1 VLEEQNKG
9 QDFVSQ
15 RNLKNQ
21 LFGKKNEDVGALNR
35 TMSSFSTRNIKALD
49 NLTKQMSVLNQNIL
63 KMTKPS
69 QEKKSFVSKDLVKK
83 LIKGVDDLEELSKE
97 QLKLKKMTKPS
108 QEKKSFVRREDP
120 VKKLIKGVDDLE
132 ELSKEQLK
140 LEKEKKKGKGLL
152 GMLGMIG
159 VGLSAAIAGSGLIGF
174 LLTGKS
180 EFLHSVVK
188 GIKKAVWD
196 IPKLMFSGFKGLK
209 SLKPAKSLFKIV
221 DVVKD
226 IGKFGRLLSK
236 TFSRF
241 GFKGVGTLVGRK
253 IGKTM
258 SKKAATKIPGIGT
271 ILGIMFGINRFR
283 KGDIL
288 GGIGEIV
295 SGVIPTLL
303 PGAGVPISLA
313 IDALLLLK
321 DFKSIGKKKEKKPK
335 KGSKIDMRK
344 VPFIGGYID
353 FFEGVKMIFG
363 GAPMEGIKMALLG
376 LNTFQIPGMDWL
388 ISKTLFPLVDGASW
402 LIKTIPGFI
411 GKTAKAAVSMAP
423 AAYKTLKK
431 VPVIGWYISGIEG
444 IINFAKDPKKG
455 VENIANFMNNMIP
468 GSGDLVL
475 KAGNAIFGAADWIK
489 SKAGSIRGWVADKG
503 KKASDAIQKLDKSV
517 EEELR
522 TTAARKAP
530 QVTPQSAKQKK
541 GLLQKFKKKVASSL
555 GGMVSGAQEM
565 MYENERPEKDSRKRG
580 IESIAGE
587 RGVGWYT
594 YKPWSPQIGDL
605 NKDMWNNF
613 TGMAKEYFSETGDL
627 IQINSAY
634 RNQRDSVHGAG
645 YAIDINS
652 SNANALERMGLM
664 KKWGFHRPLLNWEE
678 KKETWH
684 VEPYPGSD
692 YGPRNTNNFAI
703 RHAVAQGKTD
713 FGGGGLN
720 MPRNQIAGKSS
731 SNQKEKLDLSD
742 STIQALANAMGA
754 SFKGAIPRQSRGAL
768 GASAEMR
775 G

>member
-1 VLEEQNKG
+1 MLEEQNKG

-108 QEKKSFVRREDP
+108 QEKKSFVRKEDP

-132 ELSKEQLK
+132 ELSKERLK

-196 IPKLMFSGFKGLK
+196 IPKLMFRGFKGLK

-455 VENIANFMNNMIP
+455 VENIANFMDNMIP

-503 KKASDAIQKLDKSV
+503 KKVLDATSKAFGAMRQKDKDV
-517 EEELR
+517 RADLR
-522 TTAARKAP
+522 QSSLEKIKVKAP
-530 QVTPQSAKQKK
+530 PDPGKMPAPPETVDYS
-541 GLLQKFKKKVASSL
+541 GSLLDM
-555 GGMVSGAQEM
+555 MVSGIRG
-565 MYENERPEKDSRKRG
+565 YPSTIVKSDRDVNISGLDSSLKKKLFKLSRKF
-580 IESIAGE
+580 
-587 RGVGWYT
+587 
-594 YKPWSPQIGDL
+594 YK
-605 NKDMWNNF
+605 
-613 TGMAKEYFSETGDL
+613 ETGEKL
-627 IQINSAY
+627 IVTSGF
-634 RNQRDSVHGAG
+634 R
-645 YAIDINS
+645 
-652 SNANALERMGLM
+652 SNAKQAELYEAYLDGKTPYVVAPPGSSKHNYGEAFDISSSQANLA
-664 KKWGFHRPLLNWEE
+664 
-678 KKETWH
+678 KKEGWLD
-684 VEPYPGSD
+684 EFGLSQPLP
-692 YGPRNTNNFAI
+692 
-703 RHAVAQGKTD
+703 KTD
-713 FGGGGLN
+713 PVHIIEKGDGIDN
-720 MPRNQIAGKSS
+720 MPRNEITKKVNTQ
-731 SNQKEKLDLSD
+731 QKEKIELSD
-742 STIQALANAMGA
+742 STIQALANAIGV
-754 SFKGAIPRQSRGAL
+754 SFKGAMPRQTESGAL
-768 GASAEMR
+768 GTIAPMR